1 MACCDGCAKSGGSCG
16 DKVSAVA
23 LAPGWSL
30 GGVGGYGGARVGAL
44 VYDETLS
51 AEANWKNGITVGFI
65 GGAAT
70 VAGVLGALWLM
81 RGR

>member
-1 MACCDGCAKSGGSCG
+1 MACCDDCAKSGGKCG
-16 DKVSAVA
+16 DKKSVA
-23 LAPGWSL
+23 SLAHAWN
-30 GGVGGYGGARVGAL
+30 VGGMRARARVGA
-44 VYDETLS
+44 YATPE
-51 AEANWKNGITVGFI
+51 AEDAWRQGVTTGFV